1 MANLTVSVVVPTP
14 AEVTELAASF
24 MADVVQ
30 PAEGHIPPV
39 EVVVTAPSQDQPGAV
54 VVAPEGV
61 VQSAP
66 PGAQVDPSVA
76 LEVAQMEEDPVGGSS
91 SAVVVPHRVRREP
104 PPAPLS
110 GGSRSPARGKL
121 PLQWMAAQDPNVSS
135 VFA

>member
-1 MANLTVSVVVPTP
+1 MASPGVTPVSGRSGADVGSALANPTASVVAPTP
-14 AEVTELAASF
+14 AKVTELAASS

-66 PGAQVDPSVA
+66 QGA
-76 LEVAQMEEDPVGGSS
+76 
-91 SAVVVPHRVRREP
+91 
-104 PPAPLS
+104 
-110 GGSRSPARGKL
+110 
-121 PLQWMAAQDPNVSS
+121 
-135 VFA
+135 